1 MNKNYWLL
9 LQGQFVSTIG
19 TSVFFFM
26 MILYGQEKMGSAS
39 LVGIALML
47 SQLPGAIIGPFVSG
61 VIDKYPKKK
70 ILVITDLLSGF
81 CILLFSSSFYFLKDS
96 IYISYLMIFTVMI
109 IGIFN
114 SILGP
119 TVYAISKEIVDDES
133 IQKSNSYLQASSQAA
148 GIIAHGI
155 GGVLYTLFGPFYLT
169 VANGVSYILSGISEL
184 FIEVQPLVEMEE
196 VPSSSILNDSIEGFK
211 FIWNNKGLRS
221 FIGISFIINLALA
234 PIVVLLPFHIKTT
247 LGLSSSILGY
257 AMSAEGAGMM
267 LGFFISS
274 KVNYKNLPKSLMLLF
289 LTCSGVLALLGL
301 STNAIGVISCCLVLG
316 MLIGL
321 VNVPL
326 MTLLQQ
332 LPPKK
337 LLGRV
342 MSVFINSIS
351 IITPIGIGLT
361 GVLIDYLQGNTKV
374 LFFGCSSLLILS
386 SVLIVSSKSVGLLL
400 NREN

>member
-211 FIWNNKGLRS
+211 FIWNNRGLRS
-221 FIGISFIINLALA
+221 FIGISFII
-234 PIVVLLPFHIKTT
+234 V
-247 LGLSSSILGY
+247 
-257 AMSAEGAGMM
+257 
-267 LGFFISS
+267 
-274 KVNYKNLPKSLMLLF
+274 
-289 LTCSGVLALLGL
+289 
-301 STNAIGVISCCLVLG
+301 
-316 MLIGL
+316 
-321 VNVPL
+321 
-326 MTLLQQ
+326 
-332 LPPKK
+332 
-337 LLGRV
+337 
-342 MSVFINSIS
+342 
-351 IITPIGIGLT
+351 
-361 GVLIDYLQGNTKV
+361 
-374 LFFGCSSLLILS
+374 
-386 SVLIVSSKSVGLLL
+386 
-400 NREN
+400 